1 MPAGRLSEL
10 FWSQVRGEFCL
21 DPARI
26 HLANF
31 FLASPPASVRAAAQL
46 WRDRL
51 YRDPHLVESYLL
63 GTLQDLGADIP
74 ADSPY
79 LQAKTAMAGY
89 LGAPVEEVALV
100 PNTTTGLALVYNGL
114 TLPAGSE
121 ILLVGDPHYAHH
133 ESARRAAEKAGANV
147 RVSTPGDDGVQPSA
161 DEIVHR
167 VRNAI
172 GPRTRCLGLTWV
184 SSRTGVK
191 YPVREIAQLVDDVNR
206 ARDLGD
212 RLILVV
218 DGVHGFGVENT
229 DAATLGADFFI
240 AGAHKWFLGPPGT
253 GVLHGRP
260 DAWSHLAPTV
270 PSFEIDATLH
280 ACWLQGTQLP
290 STRASYVAP
299 GGFTDYANIF
309 ALEEACRFHERMG
322 RSVITAR
329 IHELNSRLR
338 HGLAENPNAQVLTPW
353 EQSMASGFV
362 CFRPL
367 RHTPKHVVD
376 NLAAQGIVAATSPYD
391 HQTVRLAAG
400 INNTLDEV
408 DLALKAVHN
417 VI

>member
-1 MPAGRLSEL
+1 VPAQHPSEQ
-10 FWSQVRGEFCL
+10 FWSEVRGEFCL

-31 FLASPPASVRAAAQL
+31 FPASPPASVRAAAQL

-63 GTLQDLGADIP
+63 GTLEDLGADIP
-74 ADSPY
+74 DDSPY
-79 LQAKTAMAGY
+79 QQAKTAMAGC

-114 TLPAGSE
+114 ALPAESE
-121 ILLVGDPHYAHH
+121 ILLVGDTHYAHH
-133 ESARRAAEKAGANV
+133 ESARRAAEKAGASV
-147 RVSTPGDDGVQPSA
+147 RAGTLCGDGAQATA

-191 YPVREIAQLVDDVNR
+191 YPVREIAQLVDEVNR
-206 ARDLGD
+206 ARDAGD

-218 DGVHGFGVENT
+218 DGVHGFGVENA
-229 DAATLGADFFI
+229 DAAKLGADFFV
-240 AGAHKWFLGPPGT
+240 AGAHKWFLGPLGT

-260 DAWSHLAPTV
+260 DAWPHLAPTV

-280 ACWLQGTQLP
+280 ACWLEGTRLP
-290 STRASYVAP
+290 ATRASALAP

-338 HGLAENPNAQVLTPW
+338 HGLAENPNAQVLTPP

-362 CFRPL
+362 CFRPR
-367 RHTPKHVVD
+367 RHPPKHVVE

-391 HQTVRLAAG
+391 HQTVRMAAG

-408 DLALKAVHN
+408 DLALKALHTIV
-417 VI
+417 